1 MKRSLTFLS
10 VIMLFLG
17 LSAADMRYV
26 DALGL
31 TVVNRAQPQD
41 TGFARLG
48 ADRYPELPAQVAEY
62 SGHPTGLAVAFRTD
76 SRTVKARW
84 HTATPPGGANRTPIS
99 YCGLDMYIMRDS
111 TWVFAGVGQP
121 AFSQSHE
128 ATIVA
133 GMDGSMHDCLLYLPL
148 WVALDSLSIGVDDN
162 AVIEPLPD
170 PFGHRVVVMGSS
182 ITHGASAS
190 RPGLTYTARLQRATG
205 WEMPNLGYSGLC
217 KLEPFYARIIASTEA
232 DAFVFDGFSNPS
244 AEQIDSRLKEFV
256 DIIRAAHPDTP
267 LIFLQTEVR
276 ESGNFDLKKRAF
288 EQRKREAAARGM
300 QSLFDAGYRDIY
312 FIDPGMPLDPGH
324 DDTVDGVHPT
334 DAGFEKIVDHL
345 LPRLRIIL
353 GRYGIK

>member
-17 LSAADMRYV
+17 LSAADMRFV

-48 ADRYPELPAQVAEY
+48 ADRYPGLPAKVAEY
-62 SGHPTGLAVAFRTD
+62 SGHSTGLAVAFRTD
-76 SRTVKARW
+76 SRNVTARW
-84 HTATPPGGANRTPIS
+84 RTATAPAGANRTPLA
-99 YCGLDMYIMRDS
+99 YCGLDMYILRDGVW
-111 TWVFAGVGQP
+111 TFAGAAQP
-121 AFSQSHE
+121 KFSTDH
-128 ATIVA
+128 ANTLVA
-133 GMDGSMHDCLLYLPL
+133 DMDGTMHDCLVYLPL
-148 WVALDSLSIGVDDN
+148 WVALDSLEIGVDEGS
-162 AVIEPLPD
+162 VIEPLPN
-170 PFGHRVVVMGSS
+170 PFSHRVVVLGSS

-190 RPGLTYTARLQRATG
+190 RPGLTYTSRIQRATG

-217 KLEPFYARIIASTEA
+217 KLEPFYARILADTEA

-256 DIIRAAHPDTP
+256 DIIRAAHPYTP
-267 LIFLQTEVR
+267 LVFLQTEVR